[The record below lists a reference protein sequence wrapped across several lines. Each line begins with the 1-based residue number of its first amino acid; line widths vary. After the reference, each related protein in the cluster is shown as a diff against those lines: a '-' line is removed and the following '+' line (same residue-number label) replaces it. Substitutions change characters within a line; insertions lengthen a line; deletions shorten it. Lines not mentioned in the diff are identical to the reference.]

1 MKRLHKK
8 GKYKPDE
15 LASEPAYR
23 ELLTQTHNIINAKV
37 TDSQL
42 SRRMK
47 GAFTYNTFLFA
58 GLKTHAHLFEAASL
72 LNAKGEIK
80 SFEQWYEKAEKVC
93 NRHKHYLEAEYDFA
107 VSSVQMAGRW
117 ERFKPGDRYYL
128 QYRTA
133 ADDRVRISHRPL
145 HNITLPKSDPFWDK
159 YFPPNGWRCRC
170 TTVQVLK
177 DDYKPSDSQEAQ
189 KAGEKAT
196 TYLNKNG
203 KNKLEIFRFNAGK
216 DGIVYPENHP
226 YFKVKGAKTA
236 KPVILSVFFNSF
248 ARYKDY
254 EFKVLYKGKKG
265 GIVKIFTTGEQNKH
279 EIEKN
284 IRAAKLAADNGF
296 KYQILP
302 VINDQNS
309 NPDAYN
315 LELKILTDIKVATGK
330 SGRAIIQRSM
340 RKASEQGSSELL
352 LHLTVKPNS
361 YRRMY
366 LMAKHILK
374 KNWYD
379 KIKYVTII
387 YPDKKVVRYDL
398 KQIKQRFIKSG
409 KD

>member
-8 GKYKPDE
+8 GKYKPDD
-15 LASEPAYR
+15 LSSEPAYR

-58 GLKTHAHLFEAASL
+58 GLKTHAHLFEAANL

-107 VSSVQMAGRW
+107 VSSVQMAERW
-117 ERFKPGDRYYL
+117 EGFKPGDRYYL

-133 ADDRVRISHRPL
+133 SDDRVRISHRPL

-177 DDYKPSDSQEAQ
+177 DDYDPSDSVEAQ

-216 DGIVYPENHP
+216 DGIVFPKNHP
-226 YFKVKGAKTA
+226 YFKVKGADKA
-236 KPVILSVFFNSF
+236 KPVILSVFHHSF
-248 ARYKDY
+248 ARYK
-254 EFKVLYKGKKG
+254 
-265 GIVKIFTTGEQNKH
+265 GI
-279 EIEKN
+279 
-284 IRAAKLAADNGF
+284 GF
-296 KYQILP
+296 KPIKGIKNGGVLEKFTKGRQYKSEWFDNKRATLILANQGEKYRLLP
-302 VINDQNS
+302 VINDNEK
-309 NPDAYN
+309 NPDAFN
-315 LELKILTDIKVATGK
+315 LKLKVFSDIKTLKGNNVKNAFQNGMKAASKQGAGEFIFQIRKKISRKDYLDILFATRNILTKGYNRKV
-330 SGRAIIQRSM
+330 
-340 RKASEQGSSELL
+340 
-352 LHLTVKPNS
+352 
-361 YRRMY
+361 
-366 LMAKHILK
+366 
-374 KNWYD
+374 
-379 KIKYVTII
+379 KYITII
-387 YPDKKVVRYDL
+387 FPDKNFKRYEVSKL
-398 KQIKQRFIKSG
+398 KRRWLK
-409 KD
+409 

>member
-8 GKYKPDE
+8 GKYKPDD
-15 LASEPAYR
+15 LSSEPAYR

-37 TDSQL
+37 TDSRL

-58 GLKTHAHLFEAASL
+58 GLKTHAHLFEAANL

-107 VSSVQMAGRW
+107 VSSVQMAERW
-117 ERFKPGDRYYL
+117 EGFKPGDRYYL

-133 ADDRVRISHRPL
+133 SDDRVRISHRPL

-177 DDYKPSDSQEAQ
+177 GDYEQSDSGEAQ

-216 DGIVYPENHP
+216 DGIVFPKNHP
-226 YFKVKGAKTA
+226 YFKVKGADKA
-236 KPVILSVFFNSF
+236 KPVILSVFHHSF

-254 EFKVLYKGKKG
+254 KFKVLYKGKKG
-265 GIVKIFTTGEQNKH
+265 GVVKIFTTGEQNKR

-284 IRAAKLAADNGF
+284 IRAAKIAADNGF

-302 VINDQNS
+302 VINDENS

-315 LELKILTDIKVATGK
+315 LGLRILTDIKVATGK

-340 RKASEQGSSELL
+340 RKASEQGVSELL
-352 LHLTVKPNS
+352 LHLTVKPDS

-366 LMAKHILK
+366 LMGKHILK
-374 KNWYD
+374 KGWYPN
-379 KIKYVTII
+379 IKYVTII
-387 YPDKKVVRYDL
+387 YPDKKVIRYDL